1 MRRLA
6 LLPLLLTSLLAA
18 VPAAHADAT
27 APAADPFTATLV
39 DPQPSTP
46 QAAAGRVLVRFDADA
61 TASQQQAAL
70 ADVDG
75 DVSRQLPIP
84 QTKVVELPAGAS
96 PQAAAADLEDDAGVR
111 WAQPDYRVTAL
122 ATPSDP
128 LFSQL
133 WGMQK
138 ISAPQAWDIAT
149 GSTST
154 VVAVVDTGVDLT
166 NPELASELVAGHD
179 WVDGDNTPQDQH
191 GHGTHVSGTIGGIA
205 NNGIGVAGVNWRVS
219 IMPLRVLNAQGSGW
233 TSDIASAFSYAG
245 QHGAKVVSASLG
257 GGGDD
262 PALHDAIAQNPN
274 TLYVIAA
281 GNSSQNNDVIPTW
294 PCNVKAANEI
304 CVAATDSNDN
314 LASFSS
320 YGASTVQIAAPGVGI
335 LSTLPNGQYAAW
347 NGTSMATPHVS
358 GAAALLFSAKPSA
371 TVAEVRAAIL
381 NGADRLPQLTGKVST
396 GGRLNVFKALQLL
409 GAKPLPIVTTGA
421 AQGATTTSVT
431 LTGTVDGRGET
442 TTYHFDYG
450 TTTTYGQ
457 HTDET
462 PLSGSGGQPVSAA
475 VSGLLAGQALHFRL
489 VATSPGGTVNGTDV
503 TTATTTAPP
512 DVATGAA
519 SGVSWRAAT
528 LAGTVNPQGLATTW
542 HLDYGRTAAYGSR
555 TADATLP
562 AGSWST
568 QAVTAALTTLR
579 AGDALPLPGRRDQRR
594 RHDERR
600 RRNVPDRG
608 ARRAAGEHRRCQQ
621 RRGHRRGAGRL
632 DRPLGRAHALR
643 LPVRPDPG
651 LRGQHGAAVARR
663 RRRLRGRL
671 GQALGPVA
679 EHALPL
685 PGASPSAPPGRA
697 PAPTP
702 PSSRAA
708 RPARAPCR
716 PSPTTATCRRSA
728 RRPASPQRR
737 PRPSRR
743 ASCPNRPA
751 PTRSASSRR
760 TAARP
765 RSSCSTAPTPVTAAR
780 RPRSP

>member
-6 LLPLLLTSLLAA
+6 TIPLLAMSFLAA
-18 VPAAHADAT
+18 VPAAQADVT
-27 APAADPFTATLV
+27 SPAADPFSATLV
-39 DPQPSTP
+39 EPQPTTP
-46 QAAAGRVLVRFDADA
+46 QVASGRVLVRFDADA

-70 ADVDG
+70 DDVEG

-84 QTKVVELPAGAS
+84 QTKVVELPTGAS
-96 PQAAAADLEDDAGVR
+96 PQAAAADLEDDPGVR

-122 ATPSDP
+122 ATPNDP

-133 WGMQK
+133 WGLQK

-166 NPELASELVAGHD
+166 NPELASELVPGHD

-347 NGTSMATPHVS
+347 SGTSMATPHVS
-358 GAAALLFSAKPSA
+358 GAAALLFSAEPGAS
-371 TVAEVRAAIL
+371 VAEVRAAIL

-409 GAKPLPIVTTGA
+409 GAKPLPFVTTGA
-421 AQGATTTSVT
+421 AQGATTRRS
-431 LTGTVDGRGET
+431 R
-442 TTYHFDYG
+442 
-450 TTTTYGQ
+450 
-457 HTDET
+457 
-462 PLSGSGGQPVSAA
+462 
-475 VSGLLAGQALHFRL
+475 
-489 VATSPGGTVNGTDV
+489 SP
-503 TTATTTAPP
+503 AR
-512 DVATGAA
+512 
-519 SGVSWRAAT
+519 S
-528 LAGTVNPQGLATTW
+528 
-542 HLDYGRTAAYGSR
+542 TAA
-555 TADATLP
+555 
-562 AGSWST
+562 
-568 QAVTAALTTLR
+568 
-579 AGDALPLPGRRDQRR
+579 
-594 RHDERR
+594 
-600 RRNVPDRG
+600 
-608 ARRAAGEHRRCQQ
+608 
-621 RRGHRRGAGRL
+621 
-632 DRPLGRAHALR
+632 
-643 LPVRPDPG
+643 
-651 LRGQHGAAVARR
+651 ARR
-663 RRRLRGRL
+663 RPTTSTTGRR
-671 GQALGPVA
+671 P
-679 EHALPL
+679 PT
-685 PGASPSAPPGRA
+685 ASAA
-697 PAPTP
+697 T
-702 PSSRAA
+702 SSR
-708 RPARAPCR
+708 
-716 PSPTTATCRRSA
+716 
-728 RRPASPQRR
+728 
-737 PRPSRR
+737 
-743 ASCPNRPA
+743 
-751 PTRSASSRR
+751 
-760 TAARP
+760 
-765 RSSCSTAPTPVTAAR
+765 
-780 RPRSP
+780 